1 MCVAVTEELHVYR
14 HGVWLQQDALKYNML
29 IGCLIFIRWWSI
41 SWWFLYSIIC
51 NWIILRFTYSI
62 GYSCCSHEVFIN
74 EECIWICFQQNDWNF
89 LVGKEK
95 YSNIAAHWK
104 GGKRWKTKAF
114 FLLIL
119 MLMYMAVLQKKKK
132 LPSAKK
138 KKSYAK
144 LHCAASWGEKKKP
157 FVYINLEV
165 CSEVRNS
172 SYFQDPEILG
182 YCFC

>member
-1 MCVAVTEELHVYR
+1 MRVAVTEELHVYR

-41 SWWFLYSIIC
+41 SRWFLYSIIC
-51 NWIILRFTYSI
+51 NWIILRFTYST

-119 MLMYMAVLQKKKK
+119 SFSSIMLLDLVIAKMPAKVTPQSWCWK
-132 LPSAKK
+132 LLSFGTQVMNGKHW
-138 KKSYAK
+138 SCCST
-144 LHCAASWGEKKKP
+144 L
-157 FVYINLEV
+157 YIFSHRCYFETEVEELE
-165 CSEVRNS
+165 
-172 SYFQDPEILG
+172 F
-182 YCFC
+182 